1 MPLFQNFLGATAAF
15 TAVQTMTAFAMMT
28 PPVFAVVALADYDLS
43 SGWIGVYPTFVFI
56 AATITA
62 GLGGGLV
69 ARYGAIRVSQL
80 GLACCAGGLAMIAI
94 GSLPLAIIGS
104 AFIGLGYG
112 PGAASSSHVLAKLT
126 PNHRQPLM
134 FSIKQSGVPAGGLLA
149 GLIVP
154 PLVIGIGWKPTA
166 IIVAIVVL
174 FLAVLIQALRHLDE
188 DRDRTGGSGFEIMP
202 SLQLLTT
209 HRSLRSLAIWC
220 LPLMSAQFCLS
231 AYMVPFLVEIA
242 RLDFIVAGQ
251 LLALTQ
257 LAGIAGRILWGALAE
272 NFVRAHRVLALLC
285 FLTTAS
291 TVATALIDS
300 SWPTGAVALVAILFG
315 ATAVGWNGV
324 FLAEVARVVPH
335 SAVSRATGAASLV
348 AFTGA
353 AVAPPVFGILI
364 TAVGSYAAGYLAIAV
379 VTGLAGIKF
388 LKTESV
394 TTNRVP

>member
-1 MPLFQNFLGATAAF
+1 MPLFHSFAGATAAF

-28 PPVFAVVALADYDLS
+28 PPVFAVVALAEYNLS

-69 ARYGAIRVSQL
+69 ARYGAIRVSQI
-80 GLACCAGGLAMIAI
+80 GLACCSIGLGIMAI

-104 AFIGLGYG
+104 ALIGLGYG

-126 PNHRQPLM
+126 PSHRQPLM

-154 PLVIGIGWKPTA
+154 PLVISIGWKPA
-166 IIVAIVVL
+166 AIVVATVVL
-174 FLAVLIQALRHLDE
+174 LLAALIQALRNLDE

-202 SLQLLTT
+202 SLHLLTN
-209 HRSLRSLAIWC
+209 HRSLRALAIWC
-220 LPLMSAQFCLS
+220 LPLMSAQFCLG
-231 AYMVPFLVEIA
+231 AYLVPFLVEIV
-242 RLDFIVAGQ
+242 RLDLIVAGQ

-272 NFVRAHRVLALLC
+272 NFVRAHFVLAFLC
-285 FLTTAS
+285 LLTTAS

-300 SWPTGAVALVAILFG
+300 SWSVGAVAVVAILFG

-324 FLAEVARVVPH
+324 FLAEVARVVPKG
-335 SAVSRATGAASLV
+335 AVSRATGAASLV

-353 AVAPPVFGILI
+353 AVAPPLFGILI
-364 TAVGSYAAGYLAIAV
+364 TVIGSYAAGYFAIATA
-379 VTGLAGIKF
+379 TGFAGIKF
-388 LKTESV
+388 LSRNKT
-394 TTNRVP
+394 